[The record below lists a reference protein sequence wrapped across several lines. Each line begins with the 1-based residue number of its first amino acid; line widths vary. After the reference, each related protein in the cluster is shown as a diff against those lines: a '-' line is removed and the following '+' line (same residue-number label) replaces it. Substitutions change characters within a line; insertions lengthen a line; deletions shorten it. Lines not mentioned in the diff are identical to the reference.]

1 MNVVTGLALLLFAG
15 FAMAKIMHL
24 FRLPN
29 VTGYILSGILIG
41 PFCLHLIPQTIID
54 GMDFVSDIALAF
66 IAFGVGKYLK
76 LSSLRE
82 SGSRIIFLTF
92 CEALVAAAAV
102 SILMI
107 FAFHLP
113 VSFALI
119 LGATGSA
126 TAPAST
132 IMTIRQY
139 KAKGTFVTTLLQV
152 VALDD
157 AVALIAFSLCTAV
170 AQTLNSGVRLNPG
183 VFLYPIALNLLMIVT
198 SGLFGWIFCKII
210 TEKSSNFDRLILALL
225 CILLITGICDSLDVS
240 PLLSCM
246 AFGTVYANKNH
257 DKKMFRQ
264 INSFAQP
271 FFILFFVH
279 SGMSLDITSLRTAGI
294 IGIAYFFVRIIGKYA
309 GAFVGSIATRA
320 PSEIRNYLGLAL
332 IPQAGVSIGL
342 AVLGQRILPAAMG
355 SLLSVIILSSSVLYE
370 MIGPASAK
378 LALILAKAIKPEKK
392 DFTLC
397 NKQAKVRS

>member
-1 MNVVTGLALLLFAG
+1 MNVITSLAVILLAG
-15 FAMAKIMHL
+15 FSMAKIVHL
-24 FRLPN
+24 LRLPN

-41 PFCLHLIPQTIID
+41 PFCFNLISPVIID

-66 IAFGVGKYLK
+66 IAFSVGKYLK
-76 LSSLRE
+76 LSVLRE

-92 CEALVAAAAV
+92 CEALSAAAAV
-102 SILMI
+102 ITLMI
-107 FAFHLP
+107 FVFHLP

-157 AVALIAFSLCTAV
+157 AVALIAFSLCAAV
-170 AQTLNSGVRLNPG
+170 AQALDSGTRLDLN
-183 VFLYPIALNLLMIVT
+183 VFLYPVALNLLMIIT
-198 SGLFGWIFCKII
+198 GAIFGFIFDKII
-210 TEKSSNFDRLILALL
+210 TEKSSNVDRIILAIL
-225 CILLITGICDSLDVS
+225 CILMVTGFCNSLNVS

-246 AFGTVYANKNH
+246 AFGTAYANKSH

-264 INSFAQP
+264 VNGFAQP
-271 FFILFFVH
+271 VFLLFFVR

-294 IGIAYFFVRIIGKYA
+294 IGIAYFFVRMIGKYI
-309 GAFVGSIATRA
+309 GAFVGSLVIKT
-320 PSEIRNYLGLAL
+320 PPEVRNYLGLAL
-332 IPQAGVSIGL
+332 MPQAGVSIGL

-355 SLLSVIILSSSVLYE
+355 SLLSVIVLSSAVLYE
-370 MIGPASAK
+370 MIGPAAAK
-378 LALILAKAIKPEKK
+378 SALILSKAIKPEKK
-392 DFTLC
+392 VSL
-397 NKQAKVRS
+397 